1 MAMYPFFF
9 HFLCCCV
16 VDIIYSFPIKEN
28 FELSLPN
35 HLYNILIYL
44 SLPGTLRKESD
55 DADRL
60 AYTIILL
67 FKYLN

>member
-1 MAMYPFFF
+1 MKVIATGGSGFIGS
-9 HFLCCCV
+9 HLV
-16 VDIIYSFPIKEN
+16 ERLIKEN

-44 SLPGTLRKESD
+44 SIPGTLRKESD